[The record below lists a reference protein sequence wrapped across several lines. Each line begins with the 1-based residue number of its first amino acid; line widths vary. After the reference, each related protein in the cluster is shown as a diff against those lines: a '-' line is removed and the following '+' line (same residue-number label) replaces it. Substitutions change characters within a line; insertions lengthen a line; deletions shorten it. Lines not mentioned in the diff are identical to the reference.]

1 MEKTEKQIEKDVF
14 RIIRDSELK
23 AVIGGT
29 VYRDGMRPKDAKT
42 EDIVVKFL
50 TGLDGQEQSGIV
62 LVHIYVP
69 NIKSPSGDGE
79 LVPNIT
85 RIDLLEEKANSLL
98 SSLEDTEYLFEK
110 DETPRSYPAE
120 GIEQYFINVRL
131 KYRRITF

>member
-23 AVIGGT
+23 AVIGGV
-29 VYRDGMRPKDAKT
+29 VYRDGMRPKNATT

-50 TGLDGQEQSGIV
+50 TGMDGQEQSGVV

-110 DETPRSYPAE
+110 DGTPRSYPAE
-120 GIEQYFINVRL
+120 GIDQQFINVRI
-131 KYRRITF
+131 KYRRKSF

>member
-23 AVIGGT
+23 AVIGGV
-29 VYRDGMRPKDAKT
+29 VYRDGMRPKNATT

-79 LVPNIT
+79 LVPNIA

-98 SSLEDTEYLFEK
+98 SSLEDTEYLLEK

-131 KYRRITF
+131 KYRRKTF

>member
-23 AVIGGT
+23 AVIGGA
-29 VYRDGMRPKDAKT
+29 VYRDGMRPKDANT

-98 SSLEDTEYLFEK
+98 SSLEDTEYLLEK

-120 GIEQYFINVRL
+120 GIEQYFINVRI
-131 KYRRITF
+131 KYRRKSF

>member
-23 AVIGGT
+23 AVISGV
-29 VYRDGMRPKDAKT
+29 VYRDGMRPKNATT

-69 NIKSPSGDGE
+69 NIMSPSGDGE

-85 RIDLLEEKANSLL
+85 RIDLFEEKANSLL

-131 KYRRITF
+131 KYRRKTF

>member
-1 MEKTEKQIEKDVF
+1 MEKTEKQIERDVF

-23 AVIGGT
+23 SAVSGT
-29 VYRDGMRPKDAKT
+29 IYRDGMRPKGATT

-50 TGLDGQEQSGIV
+50 TGLDGQEQSGVV

-79 LVPNIT
+79 LVPDIT
-85 RIDLLEEKANSLL
+85 RIDLLEETANSVLA
-98 SSLEDTEYLFEK
+98 SLEDTEYLFEK
-110 DETPRSYPAE
+110 DGTPQSYPAE

>member
-14 RIIRDSELK
+14 RIIRDSEL
-23 AVIGGT
+23 AVIGGV
-29 VYRDGMRPKDAKT
+29 VYRDGMRPKNATT

-50 TGLDGQEQSGIV
+50 TGIDGQEQSGVV

-85 RIDLLEEKANSLL
+85 RIDLLEEIANSLL

-110 DETPRSYPAE
+110 DGTPRSYPAE
-120 GIEQYFINVRL
+120 GIEQQFINVRI
-131 KYRRITF
+131 KYRRKSF

>member
-1 MEKTEKQIEKDVF
+1 MEKTEKQIEKDVY

-23 AVIGGT
+23 SAVGGK

-69 NIKSPSGDGE
+69 DIKSPSGDGE

-85 RIDLLEEKANSLL
+85 RIDQLEDTVNTLLA
-98 SSLEDTEYLFEK
+98 SLEDTEYLFEK
-110 DETPRSYPAE
+110 DETPKSYPAE
-120 GIEQYFINVRL
+120 GIRQHFINVRL

>member
-1 MEKTEKQIEKDVF
+1 MEKTEKQIEKDVY

-23 AVIGGT
+23 AAVGGK

-50 TGLDGQEQSGIV
+50 TGIDGQEQSGIV

-69 NIKSPSGDGE
+69 DIKSPSGDGE

-85 RIDLLEEKANSLL
+85 RIDQLEDTVNTLLA
-98 SSLEDTEYLFEK
+98 SLEDTEYLFEK
-110 DETPRSYPAE
+110 DETPKSYPAE
-120 GIEQYFINVRL
+120 GIRQHFINVRL